1 MLGRI
6 LGAGASFPAYA
17 FLEVFDLGDA
27 LRHLMTGTI
36 DALMATVTWVRVR
49 VKSRDSREGLG
60 ASGGEGAGE
69 GEGQGQ
75 ARERVRARV
84 SKGQAQGAW

>member
-27 LRHLMTGTI
+27 LRPLMTGTI

-49 VKSRDSREGLG
+49 VKSRD
-60 ASGGEGAGE
+60 
-69 GEGQGQ
+69 
-75 ARERVRARV
+75 
-84 SKGQAQGAW
+84 